1 MNTKIKFFLVIILVM
16 ALSMGVTGAA
26 SAVSGAISTTHNPG
40 FVDDNGYIDQA
51 CLNGNGVNCN
61 LYLDKRDVW
70 FSGLPV
76 SASLGSGKY
85 FFVVLVPGG
94 QRNPNDG
101 APKNLSDDF
110 DAYTNRTFSVGGN
123 GIITA
128 YSGTHHR
135 DGNLLQLFPYADTTN
150 NGGVYTL
157 AVCSLDGKL
166 KPAKFGKPGVSPS
179 DCKFDAF
186 KIKKSTPP
194 ICQPADVTA
203 VFSQV
208 AVGSSIEGMGVVA
221 PNLNIDAK
229 GTAVT
234 ISAGLLP
241 ALYEDNSGVMNGGV
255 PSGGGFSDKTTQQA
269 HQAHQYTFT
278 FAAGTSVSRFSL
290 QMLDFGDFNPSLDTS
305 HYVSM
310 IAYNTNGT
318 EVSTQEIS
326 YTTPGVSNP
335 SSSNLYGNLLITG
348 DATASPGQP
357 GNWTWD
363 VSGTGIVKIVLDF
376 GAGFDPNI
384 GFDTLT
390 FTTACQ

>member
-1 MNTKIKFFLVIILVM
+1 MRH
-16 ALSMGVTGAA
+16 
-26 SAVSGAISTTHNPG
+26 VS
-40 FVDDNGYIDQA
+40 
-51 CLNGNGVNCN
+51 
-61 LYLDKRDVW
+61 
-70 FSGLPV
+70 
-76 SASLGSGKY
+76 
-85 FFVVLVPGG
+85 
-94 QRNPNDG
+94 
-101 APKNLSDDF
+101 PKMF
-110 DAYTNRTFSVGGN
+110 IPQIDAYTNRTFSVGGN

-150 NGGVYTL
+150 KGGVYTL

-186 KIKKSTPP
+186 KIKISTPL

-241 ALYEDNSGVMNGGV
+241 ALYEDNSGVINGGV

-290 QMLDFGDFNPSLDTS
+290 HMLDLGDFNPSLDSS

-318 EVSTQEIS
+318 AVSTQEIS
-326 YTTPGVSNP
+326 YTSPRASNP
-335 SSSNLYGNLLITG
+335 TSSNLYGNLLITG
-348 DATASPGQP
+348 DAATASPGQP
-357 GNWTWD
+357 GNWSWD